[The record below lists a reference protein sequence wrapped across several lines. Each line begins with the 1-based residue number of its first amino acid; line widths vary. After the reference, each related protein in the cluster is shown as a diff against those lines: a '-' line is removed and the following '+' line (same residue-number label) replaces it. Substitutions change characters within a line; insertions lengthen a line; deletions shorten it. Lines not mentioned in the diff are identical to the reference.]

1 MFHFFGFSVQI
12 KDIEEEKSKHA
23 RRNFRTCSKK
33 FQNMLEEISKH
44 ARRDATE
51 TLKLKLKHPHS
62 MFQLYNLLIIN
73 VFKTKNET

>member
-1 MFHFFGFSVQI
+1 
-12 KDIEEEKSKHA
+12 
-23 RRNFRTCSKK
+23 
-33 FQNMLEEISKH
+33 MLEAISKH